1 MREPKA
7 GMRSA
12 KPANRLEK
20 PGFLREFGTEL
31 FLSSYV
37 LYVLQALWNLSER
50 IGLAKARGLSKEGMC
65 HFSRCILYTYR
76 VGLNV
81 ADGRETLISAYKF
94 SRLVCILYLKEL
106 VRRIW
111 LKIKAFALR

>member
-1 MREPKA
+1 MRC
-7 GMRSA
+7 A

-20 PGFLREFGTEL
+20 PGFLRELGTEL
-31 FLSSYV
+31 FLSSYVLYV

-94 SRLVCILYLKEL
+94 SRLVCICYLKEL

-111 LKIKAFALR
+111 LKIKAFAVR

>member
-1 MREPKA
+1 MSC
-7 GMRSA
+7 MS
-12 KPANRLEK
+12 
-20 PGFLREFGTEL
+20 F
-31 FLSSYV
+31 
-37 LYVLQALWNLSER
+37 QALWNLSER

-94 SRLVCILYLKEL
+94 SRLVCIHYLKEL

>member
-1 MREPKA
+1 MPFLWVYFESFLKTYDTYVIYVFCAKIHRKTLRGILRCLEIFVHEPKA

-20 PGFLREFGTEL
+20 PGFLRELGTEL

-65 HFSRCILYTYR
+65 HFSCFILYT
-76 VGLNV
+76 
-81 ADGRETLISAYKF
+81 
-94 SRLVCILYLKEL
+94 
-106 VRRIW
+106 
-111 LKIKAFALR
+111 

>member
-1 MREPKA
+1 MHEPKA

-20 PGFLREFGTEL
+20 PGFLRELGTELL
-31 FLSSYV
+31 FLSSCV

-65 HFSRCILYTYR
+65 HFSRFILYT
-76 VGLNV
+76 
-81 ADGRETLISAYKF
+81 
-94 SRLVCILYLKEL
+94 
-106 VRRIW
+106 
-111 LKIKAFALR
+111 